1 MEGETQMELRL
12 LHYFLAIADERNITK
27 AARKLHVT
35 QPTLSKQLSQLEDEL
50 EVTLFERRNRQMI
63 LTDAGVNL
71 RERAAQIIE
80 LTNKTISEIKQ
91 TNEDIHGEIVIGS
104 GETKGFSIIVDTLQ
118 LIQKEFPNITFNIFS
133 GNGDDIMNRLDNGL
147 VDFGLIIGK
156 RNIDKYNSIL
166 LPYQDTWGVLMNKD
180 DVLADE
186 ESITPQLLIDLPL
199 IISRNPILRNELA
212 DWLGTSIHEK
222 NVVASYNLIKNASMM
237 AEKNLGYVLS
247 LDGLVDTTGISDLC
261 FKPLS
266 PAVNANLY
274 LIWRKNTFL
283 VPAAKV
289 FLEKMSLL
297 IDPSQT
303 VSDLNS

>member
-1 MEGETQMELRL
+1 MELRL
-12 LHYFLAIADERNITK
+12 LHYFLAIADEKNITK

-35 QPTLSKQLSQLEDEL
+35 QPTLSKQLSQLEAEL

-91 TNEDIHGEIVIGS
+91 TNEDIHGEVVIGS

-133 GNGDDIMNRLDNGL
+133 GNGNDIMNKLDNGL
-147 VDFGLIIGK
+147 VDFGLIIGN

-199 IISRNPILRNELA
+199 IISRNPIFRNELV
-212 DWLGTSIHEK
+212 DWLGTSINEK
-222 NVVASYNLIKNASMM
+222 NLIATYNLIKNASIM

-247 LDGLVDTTGISDLC
+247 LDGLVDTTGTSDLC

-266 PAVNANLY
+266 PALNANLY

-283 VPAAKV
+283 APAAKV
-289 FLEKMSLL
+289 FLEKMNLL
-297 IDPSQT
+297 IDTSQT
-303 VSDLNS
+303 VKDLNS

>member
-1 MEGETQMELRL
+1 MELRL

-35 QPTLSKQLSQLEDEL
+35 QPTLSKQLSQLEAEL

-104 GETKGFSIIVDTLQ
+104 GETKGFSIIVGTLQ

-133 GNGDDIMNRLDNGL
+133 GNGNDIMNKLNNGL
-147 VDFGLIIGK
+147 VDFGLIIGN

-166 LPYQDTWGVLMNKD
+166 LPYQDTWGVLMNQD

-186 ESITPQLLIDLPL
+186 ESITPQLLADLPL
-199 IISRNPILRNELA
+199 IISRNPIFRNELA

-222 NVVASYNLIKNASMM
+222 NLIATYNLIKNASMM

-247 LDGLVDTTGISDLC
+247 LDGLVDTTGTSDLC

-266 PAVNANLY
+266 PALNANLY

-289 FLEKMSLL
+289 FLEKMNLL

-303 VSDLNS
+303 VKDLNS

>member
-1 MEGETQMELRL
+1 MELRL
-12 LHYFLAIADERNITK
+12 LHYFLAIADEKNITK

-63 LTDAGVNL
+63 LTDAGINL
-71 RERAAQIIE
+71 RERAVQIIE
-80 LTNKTISEIKQ
+80 LTNKTVSEIKQ

-104 GETKGFSIIVDTLQ
+104 GETRGFSIIVDTLQ
-118 LIQKEFPNITFNIFS
+118 LIQKEFPNITYNIFS
-133 GNGDDIMNRLDNGL
+133 GNGNDIMNKLDNGL
-147 VDFGLIIGK
+147 VDFGLIVGN
-156 RNIDKYNSIL
+156 RNIDKYNSCL

-186 ESITPQLLIDLPL
+186 ESITPQQLIDLPL
-199 IISRNPILRNELA
+199 IISRNPILRNELM

-222 NVVASYNLIKNASMM
+222 NVVATYNLIKNASMM
-237 AEKNLGYVLS
+237 AEKKLGYVLS
-247 LDGLVDTTGISDLC
+247 LDGLVDTSEKSTLC

-266 PAVNANLY
+266 PALNANLY

-283 VPAAKV
+283 VPAAKI
-289 FLEKMSLL
+289 FLEKMKLS
-297 IDPSQT
+297 INISQT
-303 VSDLNS
+303 TLDLKN

>member
-1 MEGETQMELRL
+1 MELRL

-35 QPTLSKQLSQLEDEL
+35 QPTLSKQLSQLEAEL

-104 GETKGFSIIVDTLQ
+104 GETKGFSIIVNTLQ

-133 GNGDDIMNRLDNGL
+133 GNGNDIMNKLDNGL
-147 VDFGLIIGK
+147 VDFGLIIGN
-156 RNIDKYNSIL
+156 RNIDKYNSVL

-186 ESITPQLLIDLPL
+186 ASITPQQLIDLPL

-212 DWLGTSIHEK
+212 DWLGTSIH
-222 NVVASYNLIKNASMM
+222 
-237 AEKNLGYVLS
+237 
-247 LDGLVDTTGISDLC
+247 
-261 FKPLS
+261 P
-266 PAVNANLY
+266 
-274 LIWRKNTFL
+274 
-283 VPAAKV
+283 
-289 FLEKMSLL
+289 
-297 IDPSQT
+297 
-303 VSDLNS
+303 